1 MTHLMIFPLAM
12 KYLVVFMIAL
22 FQLSCASGQQEKT
35 EESHESEMTSASQG
49 IEYLT
54 ELEQAIVGE
63 WTNVSMRVKV
73 ESFEN
78 SDTSFIV
85 HITEENWDTKM
96 NIRPIVTTIYADGTY
111 TSEFRNSF
119 DSLIYKPEGTWVIDG
134 DSLFMTDHQDTY
146 RYQIFVDGD
155 VAEFNS
161 IVDWDND
168 GKVDDEYF
176 GVQHKN

>member
-1 MTHLMIFPLAM
+1 
-12 KYLVVFMIAL
+12 
-22 FQLSCASGQQEKT
+22 
-35 EESHESEMTSASQG
+35 
-49 IEYLT
+49 
-54 ELEQAIVGE
+54 
-63 WTNVSMRVKV
+63 
-73 ESFEN
+73 
-78 SDTSFIV
+78 
-85 HITEENWDTKM
+85 M

-176 GVQHKN
+176 GV